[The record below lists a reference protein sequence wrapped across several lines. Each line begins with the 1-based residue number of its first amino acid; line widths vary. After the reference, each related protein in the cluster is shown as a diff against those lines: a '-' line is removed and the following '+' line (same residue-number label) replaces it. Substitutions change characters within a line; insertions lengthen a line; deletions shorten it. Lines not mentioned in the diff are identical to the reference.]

1 MPVQNSEIAKVFEEM
16 ADLLAIEDAN
26 QFRVRAYREAARTIA
41 SLPKSAADMVE
52 RGEDLTTLPG
62 IGDDLA
68 SKISEIVRTGTL
80 SKLAE
85 VEAQTPPQL
94 VRMLRISGLGPKRV
108 ATLNAKLGIQS
119 VGDLE
124 RAAREGRIRQLQG
137 FGPRTEQKILEDIE
151 RSKGAEER
159 TLLMVA
165 EQAAQPLIS
174 YLRQTEGVQNAVVAG
189 SYRRRKETVGDLDIL
204 VTGSSPGLVMERFV
218 QYEDVDRVVSQGD
231 TRSTVILR
239 SGLQV
244 DLRAVADE
252 SYGAALLYFTGS
264 KAHGIAL
271 RNMALH
277 RGLKINEYGMFRDEK
292 RVGGETEE
300 QMYGLL
306 QLPYIPPELRED
318 RGEIEAAQEGKLPEL
333 VSLEDI
339 RGDLQVHTGA
349 SDGRGTIR
357 DIAARAQQRG
367 YQYVAITD
375 HGKYMGITHGLGGE
389 DVFSQVEEID
399 RLNERLEGITVLK
412 GLEVDILEDG
422 SLALPD
428 EVLSR
433 LDLTI
438 CSVHVK
444 LDLPREKQTERIIR
458 AMDNPYFSILAHPTG
473 RLIGERRA
481 SDLDMERIIEA
492 ALERGCFLEV
502 NAQPDRLD
510 LSDVHVKMAKEMGLK
525 LAIST
530 DAHNVDQLD
539 YMRYGVGQARRGWL
553 EPDEVLN
560 TRDLDQLR
568 TLLKR
573 S

>member
-16 ADLLAIEDAN
+16 ADLLAIENAN

-68 SKISEIVRTGTL
+68 SKITEIVRTGTL

-85 VEAQTPPQL
+85 VEERTPPQL

-204 VTGSSPGLVMERFV
+204 VTGSSAGLVMERFV
-218 QYEDVDRVVSQGD
+218 HYEDVDRVVSQGD

-375 HGKYMGITHGLGGE
+375 HSKYMGITHGLGGE